1 MNIKYYPVLKTS
13 VSELRALKQIK
24 SEDFNYVIP
33 IFELTKSRKS
43 KNNQGGD
50 VYKKVDELISI
61 MNNKPFILD
70 LTGEESLTNEQI
82 ESFFD
87 DNNSFYNWTEFVRRI
102 IEEKGVKVI
111 PTILAYEDSEKST
124 LQQQAKRLNKYCD
137 TLCIRLSVDLVC
149 DEITQ
154 ILIELASELDDV
166 IVIIDLGL
174 TRQNEYEIKLSDAK
188 DLLEDIL
195 AIDDSLDIVCI
206 ASSFPSSVVQ
216 EVSRKEKMSSEIQ
229 MYSRD
234 IYEELR
240 KIDSELIY
248 GDYACIH
255 PFRGESRPMV
265 WIPRIDFPYK
275 NKLAFERCSRDDGGY
290 QECARRMRLSKEYEN
305 NSVDCW
311 GVNEINSSAVGIVN
325 GKSPSYWISV
335 RSNIHMSRMIKL
347 TIDSNL
353 NLQESVSNF

>member
-13 VSELRALKQIK
+13 ISELRALKKIK
-24 SEDFNYVIP
+24 SDDFNHVIP

-43 KNNQGGD
+43 KNNQGCD
-50 VYKKVDELISI
+50 VYKKVDELIDI
-61 MNNKPFILD
+61 MNSKPFILD

-87 DNNSFYNWTEFVRRI
+87 DSNSFYNWTEFVRRI
-102 IEEKGVKVI
+102 VEEKSANVI

-124 LQQQAKRLNKYCD
+124 LQQQAERLNKYCN

-166 IVIIDLGL
+166 IVVIDLGL
-174 TRQNEYEIKLSDAK
+174 IRQDEYKLKLNDAK

-195 AIDDSLDIVCI
+195 ANDDSLVIICV

-216 EVSRKEKMSSEIQ
+216 EVPKKEKMSSEIH

-234 IYEELR
+234 VYEELK

-265 WIPRIDFPYK
+265 WIPRVDFPYK

-290 QECARRMRLSKEYEN
+290 QECARKMRLSKEYEN
-305 NSVDCW
+305 NYIDCW

-347 TIDSNL
+347 LIDDNS